1 MGKSWASLS
10 EFPKFCTGEPQR
22 LSKEFVKT
30 VRNCGLLS
38 NTPNWA
44 VTQLWI
50 DDQIKQTPLYHTDFA

>member
-1 MGKSWASLS
+1 MGKSWGSLS
-10 EFPKFCTGEPQR
+10 YFPKFCIGKPQI
-22 LSKEFVKT
+22 LSNEFVKT

-50 DDQIKQTPLYHTDFA
+50 DDQIKHTPLYHTGFG